1 MKRILSFMFVLV
13 VMLSM
18 LSTVAFA
25 EEPDMGANARAAN
38 VYRLATHYGYYEV
51 AYGTVVGYGNVTSG
65 TPVKAAQASL
75 KTVYEESDGLVA
87 CNPGTVDGAFGG
99 NTYNAIYNFQSY
111 YGLGADGRAGDQT
124 FAKLQN
130 LL

>member
-1 MKRILSFMFVLV
+1 MKKIVSFLVVLV

-18 LSTVAFA
+18 LSTAAFA
-25 EEPDMGANARAAN
+25 EEPNMVSNARATD
-38 VYRLATHYGYYEV
+38 VYKLATHYGYFEV
-51 AYGTVVGYGNVTSG
+51 QYGTVVGYGNVTSG

-75 KTVYEESDGLVA
+75 KTVYEESDGMVS
-87 CNPGTVDGAFGG
+87 CNPGTVDGAFGA
-99 NTYNAIYNFQSY
+99 NTYNAIYNFQSF